1 MVENNLEEKNKMM
14 QSLDKILMNIG
25 VLRIT
30 WSCGKM
36 KIVSKSL
43 NDGMIRNE
51 VLEAREIARVR
62 KRMQDYASNLCQ
74 GEFHRTHQDHSLVG
88 DISQVGAKGMRDGSC

>member
-14 QSLDKILMNIG
+14 QSLDKIWMNIG

-30 WSCGKM
+30 WIYGKV
-36 KIVSKSL
+36 KIVPKL
-43 NDGMIRNE
+43 LKDGMIRNQ

-74 GEFHRTHQDHSLVG
+74 DCSLVG
-88 DISQVGAKGMRDGSC
+88 DISHFGEKGMRDEVAN

>member
-1 MVENNLEEKNKMM
+1 
-14 QSLDKILMNIG
+14 
-25 VLRIT
+25 
-30 WSCGKM
+30 
-36 KIVSKSL
+36 
-43 NDGMIRNE
+43 

-74 GEFHRTHQDHSLVG
+74 DEFHRTNQDHSLVG